1 LNHNDKVTIN
11 GREYT
16 VTYNGNNVV
25 NSTDANTPPSPGGF
39 GGTGGPGEPIDIT
52 AKKVWD
58 DSKAEESVSHPT
70 IWFKLYRSLRGSM
83 EPVPGA
89 EIKALTPGVTEV
101 TWHGIE
107 KVNAS
112 GETYTFEVKEVDA
125 TGFDFTPEGYE
136 KSENGLTVTNT
147 YKGETEGKTDRIAG
161 QKFWILDDPAQ
172 RPSAVTVILYRDGEE
187 IARKIITAQE
197 DWKYDFGEHVIEE
210 ENGTKHVYTIGEV
223 VPDGYQMIRHKQ
235 YSLVNMGSRGTKDPA
250 IPTVPV
256 LKMKR
261 LPRAGAL

>member
-1 LNHNDKVTIN
+1 
-11 GREYT
+11 
-16 VTYNGNNVV
+16 
-25 NSTDANTPPSPGGF
+25 
-39 GGTGGPGEPIDIT
+39 
-52 AKKVWD
+52 
-58 DSKAEESVSHPT
+58 
-70 IWFKLYRSLRGSM
+70 M

-101 TWHGIE
+101 TWHGID

-112 GETYTFEVKEVDA
+112 GETYTFAVKEVDA

-136 KSENGLTVTNT
+136 KSEKGLTVTNT

-197 DWKYDFGEHVIEE
+197 DWKYDFGEYVIEE
-210 ENGTKHVYTIGEV
+210 EDGTKHVYTIGEV

-235 YSLVNMGSRGTKDPA
+235 YSLVNMGSGGTKDPA